1 MYLAR
6 KLLNISLPKIGEQ
19 FGKRDHSTV
28 IHACDKIFREIDLN
42 EELRKILD
50 ELEKLILI

>member
-19 FGKRDHSTV
+19 FGQRDHSTV

-50 ELEKLILI
+50 ELERLILG